1 MRTILAII
9 LGLITFVS
17 HAQFGAKIE
26 VGVIADSDN
35 PLVRAILRAIENE
48 TETLLGNKTEFD
60 IDLREI
66 NNGLYILTITHGSLG
81 TDQHRFEVD
90 K

>member
-1 MRTILAII
+1 MKTILAII
-9 LGLITFVS
+9 LGLITFAS

-60 IDLREI
+60 IDAE
-66 NNGLYILTITHGSLG
+66 NILFS
-81 TDQHRFEVD
+81 Q
-90 K
+90 